1 MREFLQRW
9 LSQISSFGEGRT
21 LPWKLGIS
29 AGALAIVLLVMFLI
43 FVPRG
48 EYVTLYG
55 GLTPEDISSIASAL
69 REQGIDY
76 QIRESEVLVKVE
88 AVDRSRRVS
97 AERGRLSSGVRMFGT
112 KTLRREGN
120 RGYKILER
128 GALSMMSDTEFRE
141 LQRQALE
148 GELAFT
154 LHTFTGVLEA
164 DVKLSLPKPE
174 PFVRD
179 QEEPKASVTLEL
191 APQDLMDGLFDV
203 NTIKSMQRLVAHST
217 PGLKPE
223 NVHIVDTTGTYD
235 SEELVKRKMTPT
247 DRSLEFLEAKKQW
260 EEAYTRKLENAV
272 KPLYGDKVHIAG
284 VEVELDLKESTRVS
298 EEFWSVTEDGTGL
311 ARSEMTERESFEGE
325 GTIPGGEP
333 GTNSNLFPPEYEAYQ
348 STGPSTYD
356 RNKTIRNYEM
366 NRSTTE
372 EKAMPKITVKSAA
385 VWIDF
390 SIESQ
395 INSIKEIAKSTL
407 DITTDQITVET
418 WQAPVKQVQEVLSKA
433 QPVWIELGQMIVIAL
448 VVIAILLFL
457 RSLVSKPD
465 APDMKEVAPEAYPTE
480 DLVPEGFTVQEYVD
494 RLVGERMAYVERERG
509 EMGEQKRIEQE
520 EEMLDEERAK
530 QQEDEEDARRQAVE
544 MEKRA
549 QEEEVL
555 RQEAETQRRNEVLEQ
570 IQHFAESDPET
581 TAALLGDWIA
591 EDRPTR
597 NENEPETSTGTQP
610 EQP

>member
-9 LSQISSFGEGRT
+9 LSQISSFWEGRT

-43 FVPRG
+43 FAPRG

-69 REQGIDY
+69 REQRIDY

-112 KTLRREGN
+112 KTLRREGD

-128 GALSMMSDTEFRE
+128 GALSMASDTEFRE

-154 LHTFTGVLEA
+154 LRTFTGVFEV

-235 SEELVKRKMTPT
+235 SEELVKRKTTPT
-247 DRSLEFLEAKKQW
+247 DWSLEFLEAKKRW

-284 VEVELDLKESTRVS
+284 VEVELDLKERTRVS
-298 EEFWSVTEDGTGL
+298 EEFWPVTEDGTGL

-348 STGPSTYD
+348 STGLSTYD

-395 INSIKEIAKSTL
+395 ISSIREIVKSTL
-407 DITTDQITVET
+407 DITTDQIAIET

-457 RSLVSKPD
+457 RSLVSKHD
-465 APDMKEVAPEAYPTE
+465 VKEVVPEAYPTE
-480 DLVPEGFTVQEYVD
+480 NLVPEGFTVQEYVD
-494 RLVGERMAYVERERG
+494 RLVGERMAYVERERE

-520 EEMLDEERAK
+520 EEMLDEGRAK
-530 QQEDEEDARRQAVE
+530 QQEDEEEARQQAVE

-555 RQEAETQRRNEVLEQ
+555 REEAETQRRNEVLEQ
-570 IQHFAESDPET
+570 ISNFAGSDPET
-581 TAALLGDWIA
+581 TAALLGDWLA
-591 EDRPTR
+591 EDSATEDSATR
-597 NENEPETSTGTQP
+597 EK
-610 EQP
+610 